1 MTPEQEGT
9 MIDFQLKQ
17 LERAYNAKT
26 ATACYYALR
35 DITQEINVI
44 MQHLYSSD
52 IKTPKDIEKALADFP
67 REDAQIIRRLLDTHA
82 RNLKAL
88 AERLPGSG
96 YPAEWSESMKDLYDH
111 KLAKQYKAEH
121 ETILGRYL
129 EYL

>member
-1 MTPEQEGT
+1 

-17 LERAYNAKT
+17 LERAYNAET

-35 DITQEINVI
+35 DITQEINVV
-44 MQHLYSSD
+44 MRCLYLSD
-52 IKTPKDIEKALADFP
+52 IKTLKDVEKALADFP

-82 RNLKAL
+82 RNLKLL